1 MSLKPARPPRQK
13 TTEGKTRRVGV
24 EIEFTGMD
32 ARAVAELVAELLGG
46 AVEEK
51 DPHAFRVRGSRIG
64 DVAVELDMMA
74 AHPKAD
80 DAKWQGKLRGLI
92 GKAGSLVMPY
102 ELSFA
107 PLEWERLPELDELFD
122 AMRRRGARG
131 TEANLIY
138 AFGLHLNPEVAE
150 TGGDHALDHM
160 KAFALLEPWLRRSI
174 RVDLAR
180 DAAPYIERFPAGY
193 VELLVDP
200 GYRPDLA
207 TLIEDY
213 LRHNPSRNRSLD
225 MLPLF
230 AWLDRDRILS
240 RISDAHVRPRPT
252 FHYRLPNSYLGEPGW
267 SIVPD
272 WNRWVEVE
280 RLAEDRG
287 RLSGMAK
294 AYLEGGFAAR
304 PPQDWAEETHAWL
317 GR

>member
-13 TTEGKTRRVGV
+13 TTEGRTRRVGV
-24 EIEFTGMD
+24 EVEFTGMD
-32 ARAVAELVAELLGG
+32 ARAVAGLVAGLLGG
-46 AVEEK
+46 TVEER
-51 DPHAFRVRGSRIG
+51 DPHAFRVRDSRIG

-80 DAKWQGKLRGLI
+80 DAKWQGRLRGLL

-107 PLEWERLPELDELFD
+107 PLEWDRLPELDELFE
-122 AMRRRGARG
+122 AMRRKGARG

-150 TGGDHALDHM
+150 TGSDHALDHM

-174 RVDLAR
+174 RVDVAR

-193 VELLVDP
+193 VELLLDP
-200 GYRPDLA
+200 DYRPDLPA
-207 TLIEDY
+207 LIEDY

-230 AWLDRDRILS
+230 AWLDRERILS

-267 SIVPD
+267 SVVPD

-294 AYLEGGFAAR
+294 AYLEGGFASR
-304 PPQDWAEETHAWL
+304 PPEDWAEETHAWL